1 MYTRSIN
8 FSNKSAS
15 RNSKSTPLLFRLLVL
30 LLYCPFC
37 LQTNTKVLESR
48 AIQESLRR
56 RRECLNCSSRFTTYE
71 KAVFQLKVLKRDGR
85 EQEFD
90 LAKIQRGIEKACNK
104 IDPAILSNLSQKI
117 EQKILHKKTNSVKST
132 EIGNIVLQE
141 LKKFDQMAYL
151 RFASVYKSIDDPKLL
166 KKELNLIINQK

>member
-8 FSNKSAS
+8 FSKSAS
-15 RNSKSTPLLFRLLVL
+15 PNSKSTLSLFGSLVL

-37 LQTNTKVLESR
+37 LQANTKVLESR

-104 IDPAILSNLSQKI
+104 IDPATLSNLSQKI
-117 EQKILHKKTNSVKST
+117 EQKILNKKTNPVKST

-166 KKELNLIINQK
+166 KKELNSMIGNK

>member
-1 MYTRSIN
+1 M
-8 FSNKSAS
+8 
-15 RNSKSTPLLFRLLVL
+15 L
-30 LLYCPFC
+30 CPFC
-37 LQTNTKVLESR
+37 SQTNTKVLESR

-71 KAVFQLKVLKRDGR
+71 KAVFNLKVIKRDGR

-90 LAKIQRGIEKACNK
+90 LSKIQRGIEKACNK
-104 IDPAILSNLSQKI
+104 IDPATLTNLSQKI
-117 EQKILHKKTNSVKST
+117 EQKILNKKTNSIKST

-151 RFASVYKSIDDPKLL
+151 RFASVYKSIADPKLL
-166 KKELNLIINQK
+166 KKELNIIMNQK